1 MNNMGL
7 VEWDGCADMCAC
19 VGMHTYNIYRK
30 VWKKKRTGLGK
41 RVVEMSMSFCFAQDF
56 GKFPRMRTFVQEY
69 LQALN
74 CQNDGTRVVQSFIE
88 R

>member
-1 MNNMGL
+1 
-7 VEWDGCADMCAC
+7 MCVCGRAHLQHLQEG
-19 VGMHTYNIYRK
+19 VK
-30 VWKKKRTGLGK
+30 EKRTGLGK
-41 RVVEMSMSFCFAQDF
+41 CVVEMSMSFCFAQDF